1 MACGAFRATS
11 NMACRPQWLQANTSR
26 QGVIW
31 FFFSGEGCYITTRGF
46 LGCQKVVLVFKSFFR
61 WGFWGVRVIYPR
73 DKFNM
78 APKNGGFQKGS
89 LLSQGLI
96 SGEQTLHVYPDGHN
110 WLICLE
116 DKPEDT
122 RKRNNSIKIIFTTW
136 TDAEGC
142 NKMQPSCL
150 LENYQWSLIHI
161 NLHQRSLCGDPD
173 RNLIF

>member
-1 MACGAFRATS
+1 MYLRNKPTIIYHSEAMKPATFDGKKGPNGS
-11 NMACRPQWLQANTSR
+11 KQNTSSC
-26 QGVIW
+26 QGVIYL
-31 FFFSGEGCYITTRGF
+31 FLHQGEGCYTTTRGV

-122 RKRNNSIKIIFTTW
+122 RKRNNSIKIIFTT
-136 TDAEGC
+136 
-142 NKMQPSCL
+142 
-150 LENYQWSLIHI
+150 
-161 NLHQRSLCGDPD
+161 
-173 RNLIF
+173 